1 MHWPLLPR
9 GPQQARHTLGF
20 RLSGTTLRQ
29 RTIARLSPRML
40 PTGGETRRSASS
52 PGFEVEFRSACVVLE
67 AAEDE
72 FCDASDRADAG
83 WRERGTARALL
94 RGLLLAKYGI
104 QDDESAARDDWPV
117 W

>member
-1 MHWPLLPR
+1 MIN
-9 GPQQARHTLGF
+9 TLAIAAAW
-20 RLSGTTLRQ
+20 SAASAAY
-29 RTIARLSPRML
+29 ARLQALRNDAQAAYDRQTL
-40 PTGGETRRSASS
+40 AQNVADEWGDWRRSASS

-83 WRERGTARALL
+83 WREWGAARALL

-104 QDDESAARDDWPV
+104 QDD
-117 W
+117 